1 MTQNIEAVIFDL
13 GRVLIHIDLEPM
25 QKMLI
30 SSGASNDGEE
40 TAGKVR
46 ESGLIPQ
53 LNSGKISFE
62 QFYQSV
68 CSRYGFDWPL
78 DLFRRAWCSIFYPN
92 PEMEAL
98 VHELNGRIPLGLLS
112 DTDLTHWTYIRQNY
126 PIVGVFKKPTLCFQV
141 GVCKPDP
148 KIYQI
153 AAQSVGMP
161 AQRCLFIDDLP
172 GNVEGARQ
180 AGMSAVQFQNAD
192 QVRQELK
199 RCGIL

>member
-62 QFYQSV
+62 QF
-68 CSRYGFDWPL
+68 
-78 DLFRRAWCSIFYPN
+78 
-92 PEMEAL
+92 
-98 VHELNGRIPLGLLS
+98 
-112 DTDLTHWTYIRQNY
+112 
-126 PIVGVFKKPTLCFQV
+126 CFQISLLL
-141 GVCKPDP
+141 DYSWSLR
-148 KIYQI
+148 IYLEYKNYLFLKFLLEVQNF
-153 AAQSVGMP
+153 QS
-161 AQRCLFIDDLP
+161 QL
-172 GNVEGARQ
+172 Q
-180 AGMSAVQFQNAD
+180 
-192 QVRQELK
+192 
-199 RCGIL
+199 